1 VARVLPWLL
10 VAAGLIVGGC
20 AILPTTGPASMD
32 IRTGHALEP
41 DSLPYHLVRLTP
53 DTLDVLAV
61 RTPRIGNVF
70 PDRRPPRTIRF
81 GIGDVVAVTLFES
94 AAGGL
99 FIPAEASVRP
109 GNFITLPNQN
119 VDTNGNITVPYAGPI
134 QARGR
139 TPEQV
144 QQAIVDALKNRA
156 IDPQAVVSLIE
167 QRTSLI
173 SVLGDVNTP
182 ARFPASAAGEY
193 ILDAITRAGGPKS
206 QGYDEW
212 VMLQREGKRAI
223 VPFGALVYE
232 PSNNIYVHP
241 YDTIYMY
248 REPQNFVAFGASGQQ
263 GLLPFDAWR
272 ISLAEG
278 VAKAGGLNDTQADPG
293 SVFLYRGETRELAE
307 RLGADLQRFPG
318 PIVPVIYLVNFRDP
332 AGYFLATKFQMRN
345 KDVLYVSNAIAV
357 DAAKAMQFFRLT
369 VATVNDPIVAA
380 QNVFVLKSLINP
392 PTSGTTTIIT
402 SPGTP

>member
-1 VARVLPWLL
+1 
-10 VAAGLIVGGC
+10 
-20 AILPTTGPASMD
+20 
-32 IRTGHALEP
+32 
-41 DSLPYHLVRLTP
+41 
-53 DTLDVLAV
+53 
-61 RTPRIGNVF
+61 
-70 PDRRPPRTIRF
+70 
-81 GIGDVVAVTLFES
+81 
-94 AAGGL
+94 
-99 FIPAEASVRP
+99 
-109 GNFITLPNQN
+109 
-119 VDTNGNITVPYAGPI
+119 
-134 QARGR
+134 
-139 TPEQV
+139 
-144 QQAIVDALKNRA
+144 
-156 IDPQAVVSLIE
+156 
-167 QRTSLI
+167 
-173 SVLGDVNTP
+173 
-182 ARFPASAAGEY
+182 
-193 ILDAITRAGGPKS
+193 
-206 QGYDEW
+206 
-212 VMLQREGKRAI
+212 MLQREGKRAI

-293 SVFLYRGETRELAE
+293 SVFLYRGETREVAE

-380 QNVFVLKSLINP
+380 QNVYVLKSLINP